1 MGCSTPC
8 AAVSNQLLPEK
19 GGGIL
24 QRDVQAVGML
34 FLGLATVAMLASGGL
49 IGFLMCCAAI
59 LIVLKIRSEL

>member
-1 MGCSTPC
+1 MGCLTPSV
-8 AAVSNQLLPEK
+8 AASNQPSHRE
-19 GGGIL
+19 GGAVL
-24 QRDVQAVGML
+24 ERDVRAVGIL